1 MFFNQRFKGFFSK
14 AGFIVLE
21 GVFFVHAHIT
31 PFEIFLCF
39 GKYALDNF
47 SNLEGVDQIGKT
59 FEIPVKWCH

>member
-1 MFFNQRFKGFFSK
+1 MFFNQRFIGFFSK

-31 PFEIFLCF
+31 TFEIFLCF

-47 SNLEGVDQIGKT
+47 SNLEGVDRIGKT
-59 FEIPVKWCH
+59 FEIPVKWRH